1 MTYQKELLY
10 RINDNEKWPEFDR
23 PDFLDELNEIA
34 DKSVQK
40 KTIEGY
46 LAALLIYQ
54 QLTEEAIRLFLKD
67 HEFYIQL
74 SVFPNEIKFANKS
87 NAMFGRV
94 IEDLKNTVTFDNSK
108 FEIIDRANKINQIRI
123 ELVHGLTKIPNLQG
137 IESKVLAAKKLYD
150 ELFELFDEEHDMFR
164 VTFNQFRKNGDLEG
178 LLEE

>member
-1 MTYQKELLY
+1 MTYQKELLD
-10 RINDNEKWPEFDR
+10 RINDNNKWPEFDR
-23 PDFLDELNEIA
+23 PDFLNELNEIA

-54 QLTEEAIRLFLKD
+54 QLTEEIIRLLLKD

-87 NAMFGRV
+87 NTMFGRV

-108 FEIIDRANKINQIRI
+108 FEIIDSANKINQIRDNI
-123 ELVHGLTKIPNLQG
+123 GD
-137 IESKVLAAKKLYD
+137 VLII
-150 ELFELFDEEHDMFR
+150 
-164 VTFNQFRKNGDLEG
+164 
-178 LLEE
+178 